1 MDGSVSVQGACQVV
15 ADCRTGGSQCLGK
28 EHIVHWQES
37 THTEPQ
43 IMMRS
48 SASSRAWASVLLVAT
63 LTGSTGS
70 QAQAMTSSPLGR
82 ATFYGAGDGFTLND
96 GSCACHKQN
105 VESSWLNSRC
115 ESGFCFDYIGSPR
128 PSPGSGMV
136 AAINTAGLNNTDEC
150 GTCYAVSCVNGPT
163 RGLPGSEFRDS
174 GCISDKSITVMI
186 TDSCPCDHAN
196 PDNKKWCCGDTT
208 HLDLSFMA
216 FGSIANHS
224 KGVVD
229 IKFEK
234 LASCEASE
242 HGVNTQ
248 TCDKLQKYHTAY
260 QAADVC
266 RAVFGASISLLF
278 AGFVLIYLVTGIWQ
292 RVHNHRQEA
301 VHEHLCDC

>member
-1 MDGSVSVQGACQVV
+1 
-15 ADCRTGGSQCLGK
+15 
-28 EHIVHWQES
+28 
-37 THTEPQ
+37 
-43 IMMRS
+43 
-48 SASSRAWASVLLVAT
+48 
-63 LTGSTGS
+63 
-70 QAQAMTSSPLGR
+70 MT
-82 ATFYGAGDGFTLND
+82 
-96 GSCACHKQN
+96 ACHVQTFGKPCMHLHFQ
-105 VESSWLNSRC
+105 LKTISRVC
-115 ESGFCFDYIGSPR
+115 LTVTPLCHAGSPR

-150 GTCYAVSCVNGPT
+150 GTCYAVSCVHGPT
-163 RGLPGSEFRDS
+163 RGLPGSQFQDS

-208 HLDLSFMA
+208 HLDLSYMA
-216 FGSIANHS
+216 FGLIANHS

-248 TCDKLQKYHTAY
+248 TCDKLQKYHAVY

-278 AGFVLIYLVTGIWQ
+278 AGFVLIYLITGIWQ
-292 RVHNHRQEA
+292 RVYHHRHEA